1 LRPDLSENPFLPVG
15 KRQEASSGNALAKKR
30 LGAKGGNWRPNKNH
44 RKNPVVD
51 KTSNF
56 RLQTS
61 GNIILQILCLLTV
74 E

>member
-1 LRPDLSENPFLPVG
+1 MN
-15 KRQEASSGNALAKKR
+15 
-30 LGAKGGNWRPNKNH
+30 NKNH